1 MTSRKDLVNRI
12 RKDIGAPAAL
22 ALGGSG
28 LPASRSAIEREPEQ
42 VAAIGAA
49 AQAPLSPKHD
59 DASETVSQD
68 EDSHEVTAVDVRRIG
83 TTPQEQAQSARP
95 GRGVA
100 VYICL
105 LYTSRC
111 V

>member
-12 RKDIGAPAAL
+12 RKDIGAPAAF
-22 ALGGSG
+22 ALGGTG
-28 LPASRSAIEREPEQ
+28 LPASRGAIEPEPEQ

-49 AQAPLSPKHD
+49 AQLPLSPKRD
-59 DASETVSQD
+59 DAPETVSQD
-68 EDSHEVTAVDVRRIG
+68 EDCREGTAVDARRIG

-100 VYICL
+100 VYIAL
-105 LYTSRC
+105 SLT